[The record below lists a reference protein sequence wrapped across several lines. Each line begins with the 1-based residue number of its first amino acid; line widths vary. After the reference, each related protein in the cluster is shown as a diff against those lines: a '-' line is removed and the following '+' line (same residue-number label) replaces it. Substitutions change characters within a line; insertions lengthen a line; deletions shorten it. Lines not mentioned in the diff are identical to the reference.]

1 MDSFDVVTLGAPGA
15 GTTMFLA
22 AMFGQLQGGQPGNG
36 PFLDITL
43 AQARM
48 LQRILAAASDPQG
61 GWPDTTPPSPVPEWE
76 FTCCVRSA
84 GRIFE
89 VFGIN
94 YLDFAGGRL
103 QQVLDGDAETGRR
116 FQQRVTS
123 AHALLGVLDGLALR
137 YLLDDDPRAERL
149 VSLGMRTIFRIMRT
163 HARGRPIH
171 FIVTKWDLLADAYE
185 LGDVRAKLM
194 EFGDFAALVQSA
206 RSGPPGAPAPLVRL
220 IPVSALG
227 FGFAQLDEEGRVRKT
242 GAAAASPI
250 NAEIPLIAL
259 PIDVLAQAPQA
270 QAPQAQAPQAA
281 QAAQGQAPQAAQ
293 GHGPAGVVDQRSALR
308 ETVRSFRRQLDRF
321 EERYPAALPDRQSAG
336 DWSPPEAR

>member
-163 HARGRPIH
+163 HAGGRPIH

-242 GAAAASPI
+242 GAGAASPI

-259 PIDVLAQAPQA
+259 PIDVLAQAP
-270 QAPQAQAPQAA
+270 QAPQAA